1 MSKKA
6 ESFSGKSECLPRK
19 AQARVAFELK
29 EEGFRLTDIFLV
41 VGIPEATYHYHVK
54 NFEREDPDTEL
65 KELITHLFKKFHERY
80 GYKRI
85 TGELKKLGYCINH
98 KKVYRLMRELG
109 LKCVKFMR
117 KSRKYNSY
125 KGNVGKIAKN
135 RLSRRFSTPTPLQKL
150 VTDTTEFKCLG
161 EEKLYLNPILD
172 LYNGEIIS
180 FGIKKRPT
188 LDLVMEPLNET
199 IEKIKNLST
208 HRTTIHSDQGWHFQH
223 NKWVKTLKKNK
234 VFQSMSRKATCADN
248 ASMENFFGI
257 LKQEMYYGEKLVSY
271 EELKRRIEEYIYW
284 YNHERS
290 KEKLAGLSPVEY
302 RTQSSQL
309 AA

>member
-1 MSKKA
+1 M
-6 ESFSGKSECLPRK
+6 
-19 AQARVAFELK
+19 AFELK
-29 EEGFRLTDIFLV
+29 EEGFRLKDIFLV

-54 NFEREDPDTEL
+54 DFGKEDPETEI
-65 KELITHLFKKFHERY
+65 KDLIIYLFKGFHERY

-85 TGELKKLGYCINH
+85 TDELQKLNYCINH

-135 RLSRRFSTPTPLQKL
+135 RLARRFNTPIPLQKV
-150 VTDTTEFKCLG
+150 VTDITEFKCLG

-172 LYNGEIIS
+172 LYNGEILA

-188 LDLVMEPLNET
+188 LDLVMEPLKET
-199 IEKIKNLST
+199 MEIIKNHAT
-208 HRTTIHSDQGWHFQH
+208 YRTTIHSDQGWHYQH
-223 NKWVKTLKKNK
+223 NRWVKTLKANK

-257 LKQEMYYGEKLVSY
+257 LKQEMYYGEKLVDY

-284 YNHERS
+284 YNHIRS
-290 KEKLAGLSPVEY
+290 KVKLTGLSPVEY
-302 RTQSSQL
+302 RTQSSQS

>member
-1 MSKKA
+1 M
-6 ESFSGKSECLPRK
+6 
-19 AQARVAFELK
+19 AFKLK
-29 EEGFRLTDIFLV
+29 EEGFRLKDIFHV

-54 NFEREDPDTEL
+54 KFGKEDPDTEL
-65 KELITHLFKKFHERY
+65 KELITHQFQKFHERY

-85 TGELKKLGYCINH
+85 TKELKKLGHCVNH
-98 KKVYRLMRELG
+98 KKVYRLMQELG

-125 KGNVGKIAKN
+125 KGNVGKVAKN
-135 RLSRRFSTPTPLQKL
+135 RLARRFSTPIPLQKL
-150 VTDTTEFKCLG
+150 VTDITEFKCLG
-161 EEKLYLNPILD
+161 EEKLYLSPILD

-188 LDLVMEPLNET
+188 LDLVMKPLDQT
-199 IEKIKNLST
+199 IEILKNHAT
-208 HRTTIHSDQGWHFQH
+208 YRTTIHSDQGWHYQH
-223 NKWVKTLKKNK
+223 NQWVKTLKKNK

-271 EELKRRIEEYIYW
+271 EMLKRRIEDYIYW
-284 YNHERS
+284 YNNERS
-290 KEKLAGLSPVEY
+290 KEKLTGLSPVEY
-302 RTQSSQL
+302 RIQSSQS

>member
-1 MSKKA
+1 M
-6 ESFSGKSECLPRK
+6 
-19 AQARVAFELK
+19 
-29 EEGFRLTDIFLV
+29 
-41 VGIPEATYHYHVK
+41 GIPEATYHYHVK
-54 NFEREDPDTEL
+54 NFGKEDPDTEL

-85 TGELKKLGYCINH
+85 TKELKKLGHCVNH

-125 KGNVGKIAKN
+125 KGKVGKIAKN
-135 RLSRRFSTPTPLQKL
+135 RLARRFNTPIPLQKL
-150 VTDTTEFKCLG
+150 VTDITEFKCLG

-172 LYNGEIIS
+172 LYNGEILA

-188 LDLVMEPLNET
+188 LDLVMEPLEET
-199 IEKIKNLST
+199 IEIIKNHAT
-208 HRTTIHSDQGWHFQH
+208 YRTTIHSDQGWHYQH
-223 NKWVKTLKKNK
+223 NQWVKTLKKNK

-284 YNHERS
+284 YNHVRS
-290 KEKLAGLSPVEY
+290 KVKLTGLSPVEY
-302 RTQSSQL
+302 RTQSSQS